1 MNQCCFYGKIVNKI
15 KNGESDVENLK
26 VNLMVEKY
34 RKNKI
39 GVTKIDRSFLVFEAW
54 DSAAITIDKNASLGD
69 YLLISNSNAR
79 NSGSSVCFRINEFKI
94 VKKNKESIENECW
107 TNGGR

>member
-1 MNQCCFYGKIVNKI
+1 MVIGGGYGGLRAI
-15 KNGESDVENLK
+15 
-26 VNLMVEKY
+26 EKLSKY
-34 RKNKI
+34 E
-39 GVTKIDRSFLVFEAW
+39 D
-54 DSAAITIDKNASLGD
+54 IDKNASLGD